1 MRCCDCGYSCHEKC
15 TENVP
20 KSCTKY
26 KAVTDRTLTN
36 QNANR
41 TCGETA
47 SVNSSEPNKNLI
59 LPMMLEIIKTMIF
72 SRYERNPSAIL

>member
-15 TENVP
+15 SENVP

-36 QNANR
+36 QNTNK
-41 TCGETA
+41 TSGETT
-47 SVNSSEPNKNLI
+47 SVNSSKQ
-59 LPMMLEIIKTMIF
+59 IKYI
-72 SRYERNPSAIL
+72 

>member
-26 KAVTDRTLTN
+26 KAVSDRTLTN

-41 TCGETA
+41 TCGETT
-47 SVNSSEPNKNLI
+47 SVNSSELKKDNSIEYICK
-59 LPMMLEIIKTMIF
+59 
-72 SRYERNPSAIL
+72 

>member
-15 TENVP
+15 SENVP

-26 KAVTDRTLTN
+26 KAVNDRTLTN

-41 TCGETA
+41 TCGDTA
-47 SVNSSEPNKNLI
+47 SVNSSEYLVI
-59 LPMMLEIIKTMIF
+59 V
-72 SRYERNPSAIL
+72 

>member
-47 SVNSSEPNKNLI
+47 SVNSSEPNKN
-59 LPMMLEIIKTMIF
+59 
-72 SRYERNPSAIL
+72 

>member
-15 TENVP
+15 SENVP

-26 KAVTDRTLTN
+26 KANTDRTLTN
-36 QNANR
+36 QNVNR

-47 SVNSSEPNKNLI
+47 SVNSSEFNKFNILI
-59 LPMMLEIIKTMIF
+59 VYYHII
-72 SRYERNPSAIL
+72 L